1 MMNGSVENV
10 GINITS
16 STEQAIASLRR
27 LNGVL
32 VSSNKQ
38 FENMNKHLDK
48 IRGAGTG
55 QGGGSF
61 SSEMKD
67 IADKTPR
74 ATKAVGSLL
83 GVLAR
88 FVSLREVMR
97 FLGRAFNEMS
107 EFAENYNLFVVSL
120 GEAKDE
126 ALQFQN
132 AMNKALGTN
141 MSQTM
146 RYQGF
151 FQNLTTAL
159 GATNEQGFLLSKTL
173 TMLTYDMASLFNWAP
188 DVAFQRLQSGIV
200 GQTKP
205 LRYAGVDVTQQTIQ
219 PILGELGIDKQV
231 IQLTQY
237 EKVLL
242 RMIAILRQTGNA
254 QGDFARTIESPANQI
269 RILTDQ
275 TKELFRWI
283 GGTFIGLIS
292 QALPYINGFVMALV
306 EVFKMLS
313 YLVGFS
319 EEDFDFMNGS
329 GADGLE
335 DFNEEL
341 ENTNAGVSKLVGNL
355 RKFDEINNISMRS
368 GSGGVGGGIS
378 ESTAKLWEELNKQA
392 GYFDDTFKNV
402 NSRAKEIKEKIMEWL
417 STFFELNK
425 EGDGFSGKITI
436 WGTLL
441 LTFIGLL
448 AGSAI
453 ISAFSGLATM
463 IGGIST
469 LLGSGGAVATGLFGA
484 IGGVHG
490 MLLLLGGVA
499 VIGGIKLLKDKLGDI
514 EEKVKAG
521 KPLTGFEDMI
531 WGWKEA
537 VDDAKESFS
546 NFYKSIFEGDDS
558 SEYSKSAFK
567 TFLDDMNYHI
577 WDIVWALDELGRKQ
591 VDTFYS
597 PIWDQVT
604 KESPFAKFV
613 QGLIKDLKDLNNF
626 MQDIISGLGGWGI
639 EVIES
644 LTGIDLNAPR
654 PTPTP
659 TPTPPA
665 GVQPPSLTPPTYE
678 NKIVIDHVELGKV
691 IGTPTRTGTP
701 SLSW

>member
-1 MMNGSVENV
+1 MNGAVENV

-27 LNGVL
+27 LNTVL

-38 FENMNKHLDK
+38 FEQMNKQLSK
-48 IRGAGTG
+48 IRGTG
-55 QGGGSF
+55 VGSAGGSF
-61 SSEMKD
+61 SKEMKD
-67 IADKTPR
+67 IADKTPQ
-74 ATKAVGSLL
+74 ATKAVGSLV

-173 TMLTYDMASLFNWAP
+173 TMLTYDMASLFNWSP

-219 PILGELGIDKQV
+219 PILGELGIGKTV
-231 IQLTQY
+231 FELTQY

-242 RMIAILRQTGNA
+242 RMISILRQTGNA

-269 RILTDQ
+269 RILADQ
-275 TKELFRWI
+275 TKELYRWI

-368 GSGGVGGGIS
+368 GSSGSAGGGIS

-402 NSRAKEIKEKIMEWL
+402 QSKAKDIKEKIMEWL
-417 STFFELNK
+417 GIFFELNT
-425 EGDGFSGKITI
+425 EGDAFTGKIT
-436 WGTLL
+436 GAGQVLL
-441 LTFIGLL
+441 ILG
-448 AGSAI
+448 G
-453 ISAFSGLATM
+453 AFA
-463 IGGIST
+463 IGGF
-469 LLGSGGAVATGLFGA
+469 LGTVAKIVTAIGTINIALTGGAVVTGTATGGSVFAVALLTNA
-484 IGGVHG
+484 LIGLGLILTAGVLITG
-490 MLLLLGGVA
+490 LTWF
-499 VIGGIKLLKDKLGDI
+499 DKL
-514 EEKVKAG
+514 
-521 KPLTGFEDMI
+521 
-531 WGWKEA
+531 
-537 VDDAKESFS
+537 
-546 NFYKSIFEGDDS
+546 
-558 SEYSKSAFK
+558 K
-567 TFLDDMNYHI
+567 TKILDGN
-577 WDIVWALDELGRKQ
+577 
-591 VDTFYS
+591 
-597 PIWDQVT
+597 
-604 KESPFAKFV
+604 
-613 QGLIKDLKDLNNF
+613 KDLNT
-626 MQDIISGLGGWGI
+626 MEATIIRVAGLLGADTKDALSQTELKERVARDLKAYQNEFRAREFARDLRVAVGDLVLKDTGI
-639 EVIES
+639 ED
-644 LTGIDLNAPR
+644 T
-654 PTPTP
+654 TK
-659 TPTPPA
+659 
-665 GVQPPSLTPPTYE
+665 YE
-678 NKIVIDHVELGKV
+678 TTTLILDHTKVGKIIKTTE
-691 IGTPTRTGTP
+691 TTTP
-701 SLSW
+701 SLQW

>member
-1 MMNGSVENV
+1 MNGTVENV

-16 STEQAIASLRR
+16 SAEQAIATIRK
-27 LNGVL
+27 LNTAL
-32 VSSNKQ
+32 AQSNKQ
-38 FENMNKHLDK
+38 FEKMNQHLSK
-48 IRGAGTG
+48 IKGDG
-55 QGGGSF
+55 GGGSAI
-61 SSEMKD
+61 SKVTTDLKSVSA
-67 IADKTPR
+67 ITPKVTSVMG
-74 ATKAVGSLL
+74 ALAGT
-83 GVLAR
+83 LAR
-88 FVSLREVMR
+88 FITLRSVFR
-97 FLGRAFNEMS
+97 LLGRAFNEMS

-173 TMLTYDMASLFNWAP
+173 TMLTYDMASLFNWSP

-254 QGDFARTIESPANQI
+254 QGDFSRTIESPANQI

-313 YLVGFS
+313 YLVGFT
-319 EEDFDFMNGS
+319 EDDFDFMNGS

-368 GSGGVGGGIS
+368 GSSGSAGGGIS

-392 GYFDDTFKNV
+392 GYFDDTFANV
-402 NSRAKEIKEKIMEWL
+402 QSKAKDIKEKIMEWL
-417 STFFELNK
+417 GIFFELNT
-425 EGDGFSGKITI
+425 EGDAFTGKIT
-436 WGTLL
+436 GAGQVLL
-441 LTFIGLL
+441 ILGGAFAIGGFIGTV
-448 AGSAI
+448 AKIVTAI
-453 ISAFSGLATM
+453 GTINTALT
-463 IGGIST
+463 
-469 LLGSGGAVATGLFGA
+469 GGAVISGTATGGA
-484 IGGVHG
+484 VF
-490 MLLLLGGVA
+490 GVA
-499 VIGGIKLLKDKLGDI
+499 LLTNALIGLGLILTAGVLITGLTWFDKL
-514 EEKVKAG
+514 
-521 KPLTGFEDMI
+521 
-531 WGWKEA
+531 
-537 VDDAKESFS
+537 
-546 NFYKSIFEGDDS
+546 
-558 SEYSKSAFK
+558 K
-567 TFLDDMNYHI
+567 TKILDGN
-577 WDIVWALDELGRKQ
+577 
-591 VDTFYS
+591 
-597 PIWDQVT
+597 
-604 KESPFAKFV
+604 
-613 QGLIKDLKDLNNF
+613 KDLNT
-626 MQDIISGLGGWGI
+626 MESTIIRIAGLLGADTKDALSQTELKERIAKELDRYQDDFRAREYARDLRVAVGDLVLKPTGI
-639 EVIES
+639 ED
-644 LTGIDLNAPR
+644 T
-654 PTPTP
+654 TK
-659 TPTPPA
+659 
-665 GVQPPSLTPPTYE
+665 YE
-678 NKIVIDHVELGKV
+678 TTTLVLDHTTVGKV
-691 IGTPTRTGTP
+691 IKTTTDTTP
-701 SLSW
+701 SIQW

>member
-16 STEQAIASLRR
+16 STEQAIASLRK
-27 LNGVL
+27 LQTVL
-32 VSSNKQ
+32 VNSNKQ
-38 FENMNKHLDK
+38 FEQMNKQLDK
-48 IRGAGTG
+48 IRGKGVGSA
-55 QGGGSF
+55 GGSF
-61 SSEMKD
+61 SDEMKD

-83 GVLAR
+83 SVLAR
-88 FVSLREVMR
+88 FVSLRMVMR

-107 EFAENYNLFVVSL
+107 EFAENYNLFIVSL

-126 ALQFQN
+126 ALQFQS

-173 TMLTYDMASLFNWAP
+173 TMLTYDMASLFNWSP

-231 IQLTQY
+231 IELTQY

-269 RILTDQ
+269 RILNDQ
-275 TKELFRWI
+275 MKELYRWI

-292 QALPYINGFVMALV
+292 QALPFINGLVMALV

-313 YLVGFS
+313 YLVGFT
-319 EEDFDFMNGS
+319 EDDFDFMNGS
-329 GADGLE
+329 GGDDPFEGIEDGANGA
-335 DFNEEL
+335 NE
-341 ENTNAGVSKLVGNL
+341 AVKKLTGNL

-368 GSGGVGGGIS
+368 GASGVGGGIS

-402 NSRAKEIKEKIMEWL
+402 QSKAKDIKLKIMDWL
-417 STFFELNK
+417 STFFKLNK
-425 EGDGFSGKITI
+425 EGDAFTGEITF
-436 WGTLL
+436 WGVLL
-441 LTFIGLL
+441 LGFIGLL

-453 ISAFSGLATM
+453 IGAFSGLATM

-469 LLGSGGAVATGLFGA
+469 LLGAGGGVGLLA
-484 IGGVHG
+484 SIGGVHG
-490 MLLLLGGVA
+490 ALLLLGGTA
-499 VIGGIKLLKDKLGDI
+499 VIGGIKLLKDKLADV
-514 EEKVKAG
+514 EEKVKKG
-521 KPLTGFEDMI
+521 QPLTTLEDVMWGIKLKTDEAKKSFKELSEEFFGKADGNPYAKSKFEVFLNNLNFHLQHTLGWIREMQIGFREWAQEVDKNNVKKFEDT
-531 WGWKEA
+531 A
-537 VDDAKESFS
+537 VGKLL
-546 NFYKSIFEGDDS
+546 IG
-558 SEYSKSAFK
+558 
-567 TFLDDMNYHI
+567 FLNM
-577 WDIVWALDELGRKQ
+577 
-591 VDTFYS
+591 
-597 PIWDQVT
+597 
-604 KESPFAKFV
+604 
-613 QGLIKDLKDLNNF
+613 LKD
-626 MQDIISGLGGWGI
+626 IIKYLDTIGVGVLEWLGFDMSGYKG
-639 EVIES
+639 
-644 LTGIDLNAPR
+644 AKA
-654 PTPTP
+654 TPP
-659 TPTPPA
+659 PNPTPPPPN
-665 GVQPPSLTPPTYE
+665 QPPPTIEPPKYE
-678 NKIVIDHVELGKV
+678 NKIVIDHVTLGKV
-691 IGTPTRTGTP
+691 IGTGSNTTP
-701 SLSW
+701 ALQW